1 MTYTIFQKFIVLII
15 RLFIAPLWFLDT
27 LAGYT
32 SKNKVA
38 GTIFN
43 LSLLFFL
50 TTLIIVPFKDRE
62 YTGSF
67 KNRSSLLHTG
77 IVSEIYGVPL
87 APEDVSSS
95 ANVLGSSSNTG
106 KVKNPVLVNKRA
118 FPFITAKA
126 HLVIDNKSKKIFSE
140 HNTSVTFAP
149 ASTTKLIT
157 ALVSTELYSENEILT
172 ATDECA
178 AVESTKLW
186 LPVGSQYTVKDLVY
200 SLLINSAGDAGCI
213 LASSK
218 VSQEDF
224 IELMNKK
231 AKELGLED
239 TNFTNPVGLDGVDGS
254 NYSSVWDLY
263 LLSNKIME
271 NNMLRGIVKTRTYSF
286 TDISEELNVNLENT
300 NKLLWDIPETVGVKT
315 GRTTGAGEV
324 LIYRYDDG
332 EKDITIIV
340 MSSEDRFLDT
350 QDLLK
355 WTLSSYKWM

>member
-1 MTYTIFQKFIVLII
+1 M
-15 RLFIAPLWFLDT
+15 WFLDT

-38 GTIFN
+38 GALFN
-43 LSLLFFL
+43 LSLLFFV
-50 TTLIIVPFKDRE
+50 TTLIFTPFIGRVPTTSNTR
-62 YTGSF
+62 
-67 KNRSSLLHTG
+67 RMSLFHTG
-77 IVSEIYGVPL
+77 VVSEIYGVPR
-87 APEDVSSS
+87 APDAVPTVGNADVLGARGS
-95 ANVLGSSSNTG
+95 AN
-106 KVKNPVLVNKRA
+106 KNPVLVNKRA

-140 HNTSVTFAP
+140 HNTNITFAP

-172 ATDECA
+172 ATDTCA

-213 LASSK
+213 LATSK
-218 VSQEDF
+218 VSQQEF
-224 IELMNKK
+224 VELMNKK
-231 AKELGLED
+231 AKELGLEN
-239 TNFTNPVGLDGVDGS
+239 TNFTNPIGLDGVDGS

-263 LLSNKIME
+263 VLSNKIME
-271 NNMLRGIVKTRTYSF
+271 NNMLRGIVRTRTYSF
-286 TDISEELNVNLENT
+286 TDVLGELNVNLENT
-300 NKLLWDIPETVGVKT
+300 NKLLWDIPETVGIKT

>member
-1 MTYTIFQKFIVLII
+1 MSTIFYL
-15 RLFIAPLWFLDT
+15 
-27 LAGYT
+27 
-32 SKNKVA
+32 
-38 GTIFN
+38 
-43 LSLLFFL
+43 
-50 TTLIIVPFKDRE
+50 PFKNNRTGNS
-62 YTGSF
+62 YTF
-67 KNRSSLLHTG
+67 QRSLMHTG

-87 APEDVSSS
+87 APNNSGSN
-95 ANVLGSSSNTG
+95 NVLGS
-106 KVKNPVLVNKRA
+106 KDRIAKKPELVNKRA

-140 HNTSVTFAP
+140 HNTNVTFAP

-157 ALVSTELYSENEILT
+157 ALVATELYSEDEILT
-172 ATDECA
+172 ATETCA

-186 LPVGSQYTVKDLVY
+186 LPAGAQFRVKDLVY

-218 VSQEDF
+218 VSQREFVD
-224 IELMNKK
+224 LMNAK
-231 AKELGLED
+231 AKELGLEN
-239 TNFTNPVGLDGVDGS
+239 TNFTNPVGLDGENGS

-263 LLSNKIME
+263 VLSNHVME
-271 NNMLRGIVKTRTYSF
+271 NNILRSIVKTRNYSF
-286 TDISEELNVNLENT
+286 TDVSGELNVNLENT
-300 NKLLWDIPETVGVKT
+300 NKLLWDIPETIGVKT

-340 MSSEDRFLDT
+340 MSSDDRFLDT
-350 QDLLK
+350 KDLLK